1 MRNVDYYRVL
11 KLRMKAC
18 GESLKAFMRRRKYI
32 SNGLQG
38 NHHFSFL
45 IPHFSLYLL
54 LVIVSLFTAC
64 TSIPKNTTLEEG
76 NAVYYWRTDLKLDST
91 ERAFLQQYHINKV
104 YCRYFD
110 VVMSESGEPKPNA
123 TITFS
128 DTLPDSIEIIPTVYI
143 TEDCMHQKHEGFA
156 EKLVKRILQMNE
168 TNNIHNVR
176 EIQIDCDYTSKSR
189 KTYYEFLK
197 AVSASWNLGYPRK
210 DLGQPKIST
219 TIRLHQL
226 SMEAPPV
233 DYGSLMI
240 YNTGDPS
247 KWEERNPILDYR
259 DVYPYLD
266 RLNDYPLPLAAAY
279 PVFHWVRDIYGV
291 RVEHTVEA
299 EEILKVK
306 RAMEKERKN
315 LSRSIITYHLD
326 KENINRYKPET
337 YEEIYHH

>member
-1 MRNVDYYRVL
+1 MMLV
-11 KLRMKAC
+11 
-18 GESLKAFMRRRKYI
+18 
-32 SNGLQG
+32 
-38 NHHFSFL
+38 
-45 IPHFSLYLL
+45 L
-54 LVIVSLFTAC
+54 LVMTGCERQKTQAM
-64 TSIPKNTTLEEG
+64 LEEG
-76 NAVYYWRTDLKLDST
+76 NAVYYWRTDLRLDST

-110 VVMSESGEPKPNA
+110 VVMNDGASEPKPNA

-128 DTLPDSIEIIPTVYI
+128 DSLPDSIEIIPTVYI
-143 TEDCMHQKHEGFA
+143 TEDCMHKKHPDLA
-156 EKLVKRILQMNE
+156 EKLVNRILQMNE
-168 TNNIHNVR
+168 TNNIYNVR

-189 KTYYEFLK
+189 KTYYDFLEE
-197 AVSASWNLGYPRK
+197 VRVSWNLGNPGK
-210 DLGQPKIST
+210 DLGNPRENLGKPMIST

-233 DYGSLMI
+233 DYGALMI
-240 YNTGDPS
+240 YNTGDPR

-259 DVYPYLD
+259 DVYPYLN
-266 RLNDYPLPLAAAY
+266 RLDEYPLPLAAAY
-279 PVFHWVRDIYGV
+279 PVFHWVRDIQGI

-306 RAMEKERKN
+306 QAMEQERKD

>member
-1 MRNVDYYRVL
+1 MI
-11 KLRMKAC
+11 
-18 GESLKAFMRRRKYI
+18 SLLTAGC
-32 SNGLQG
+32 NGQKEM
-38 NHHFSFL
+38 
-45 IPHFSLYLL
+45 
-54 LVIVSLFTAC
+54 AE
-64 TSIPKNTTLEEG
+64 LEEG
-76 NAVYYWRTDLKLDST
+76 NAIYYWRTDFRLDST
-91 ERAFLQQYHINKV
+91 ERAFLHQYHINKV

-110 VVMSESGEPKPNA
+110 VVMGESDEPKPNA

-143 TEDCMHQKHEGFA
+143 TEDCMHQKHKGFA

-168 TNNIHNVR
+168 TNDIRNVR

-189 KTYYEFLK
+189 KTYYAFLEE
-197 AVSASWNLGYPRK
+197 VSASWNLGNPRK
-210 DLGQPKIST
+210 DLGNPRIST

-226 SMEAPPV
+226 AMEAPPV
-233 DYGSLMI
+233 DYGALMI
-240 YNTGDPS
+240 YNTGDPN

-259 DVYPYLD
+259 DVYPYLN
-266 RLNDYPLPLAAAY
+266 RLDQYPLPLAAAY
-279 PVFHWVRDIYGV
+279 PVFHWIRDIHGV

-306 RAMEKERKN
+306 KAMEKERKN